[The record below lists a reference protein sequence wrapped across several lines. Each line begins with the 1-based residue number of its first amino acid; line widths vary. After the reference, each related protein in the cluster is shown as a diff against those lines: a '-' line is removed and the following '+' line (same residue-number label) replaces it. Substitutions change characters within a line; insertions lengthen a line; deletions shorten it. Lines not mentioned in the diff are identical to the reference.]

1 LRAPW
6 PLVVFFCLPAVGFW
20 CLTIWIATA
29 GGGRNVGLVPSLVTS
44 AIPMMLA
51 WTGTTADATGVHT
64 REPLGRRRRVAWE
77 DVADVHRHGRMVYLR
92 TVSGELVPV
101 LGMPSR
107 RYRRERYRGPGR
119 LTDHVIADLRSRIP
133 AGRHGG

>member
-1 LRAPW
+1 MASTRDDL
-6 PLVVFFCLPAVGFW
+6 
-20 CLTIWIATA
+20 
-29 GGGRNVGLVPSLVTS
+29 GGRRDRHDRGRHRRPHPR
-44 AIPMMLA
+44 A
-51 WTGTTADATGVHT
+51 
-64 REPLGRRRRVAWE
+64 LGRRRRVAWE